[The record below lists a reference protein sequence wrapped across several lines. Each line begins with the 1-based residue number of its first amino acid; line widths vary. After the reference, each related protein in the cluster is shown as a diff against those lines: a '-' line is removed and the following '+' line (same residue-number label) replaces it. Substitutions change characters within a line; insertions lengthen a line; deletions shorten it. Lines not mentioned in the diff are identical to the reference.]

1 MNKMIMLML
10 IVVAMVVLAMT
21 VTMGMVMATE
31 PDQEYHV
38 SLPWELVSNS
48 LTVESPCLTGEAL
61 NKHSL

>member
-1 MNKMIMLML
+1 MNKMIMLIL
-10 IVVAMVVLAMT
+10 IVVVMVVLAMT

-38 SLPWELVSNS
+38 SLPRELVRS